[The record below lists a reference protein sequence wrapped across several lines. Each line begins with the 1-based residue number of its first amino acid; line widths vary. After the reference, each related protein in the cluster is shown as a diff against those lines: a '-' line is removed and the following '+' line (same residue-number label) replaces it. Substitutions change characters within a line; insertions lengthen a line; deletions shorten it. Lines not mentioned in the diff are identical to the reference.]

1 MILRRTK
8 PYDPLCERCLKLT
21 RVTRAVTAF
30 ELAPDAQTLM
40 DTGRL
45 PYPTLYSSGPIALCQ
60 ECADIVE
67 EDGGEIRGCNE
78 SGYPLDPTHPCYRQ
92 SGR

>member
-1 MILRRTK
+1 MILRRTE

-21 RVTRAVTAF
+21 RVTLAVTAF
-30 ELAPDAQTLM
+30 ELAPDVQTLM

-45 PYPTLYSSGPIALCQ
+45 TNPKLYSSGLIALCQ

-67 EDGGEIRGCNE
+67 DGALIRPAEGNR
-78 SGYPLDPTHPCYRQ
+78 PMNIIRLKKARQ
-92 SGR
+92 PW